1 MTTDGIDP
9 KLLRLANA
17 LSFMAYTGFVLALP
31 PALAGRYW
39 ATVTR
44 LTEQMLAGSLNAWA
58 DETADTAQL
67 VKEVMSR

>member
-39 ATVTR
+39 ATGG
-44 LTEQMLAGSLNAWA
+44 GSPASP
-58 DETADTAQL
+58 
-67 VKEVMSR
+67 SRCSPAPSTHGPTKPPTPPNWSRK

>member
-9 KLLRLANA
+9 KLLRLASA
-17 LSFMAYTGFVLALP
+17 LSWIAYTGFVLALP

-44 LTEQMLAGSLNAWA
+44 LTHEMLTSSLHAWA
-58 DETADTAQL
+58 DETVDTAHL
-67 VKEVMSR
+67 IKEVMSR